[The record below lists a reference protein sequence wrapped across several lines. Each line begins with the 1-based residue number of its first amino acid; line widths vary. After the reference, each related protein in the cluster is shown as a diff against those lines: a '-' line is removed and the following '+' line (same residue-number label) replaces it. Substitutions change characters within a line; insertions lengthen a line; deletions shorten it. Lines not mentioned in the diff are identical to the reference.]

1 MKILTLIF
9 SMVLLVALSACDSG
23 KQTERTLI
31 SSDTVVVETEYE
43 VEKTIREKTTDIDT
57 VSETETITRR
67 TNLDSIQ

>member
-1 MKILTLIF
+1 
-9 SMVLLVALSACDSG
+9 MVLLVALSACDSG